1 MGRQRQNATKLFW
14 IKNKK
19 IHKQQSTVCQRS
31 TSATTR
37 WGITQMKYTRTKT
50 KEKLK
55 RFMCGRNQHQ
65 NRHHH
70 HHLNKSWHHGNQNG
84 HKTWEQYHDSV
95 EVLSLPCTDTNPIQK
110 DKVFFFLIHLYICI
124 YIAFSYKTRIIYI
137 YAYTPI
143 LYTLPKITVFLSL
156 YCSGRRVNV
165 ACSKTWQI
173 LKPVNPYSLSKI
185 DLTGWLCFQNCTA

>member
-110 DKVFFFLIHLYICI
+110 DKVFFLNTFIYMHIYCILLQDTDHLYICI
-124 YIAFSYKTRIIYI
+124 HTNIIHPAKDNCFS
-137 YAYTPI
+137 
-143 LYTLPKITVFLSL
+143 LTVLF
-156 YCSGRRVNV
+156 R
-165 ACSKTWQI
+165 AKSKCGMQ
-173 LKPVNPYSLSKI
+173 
-185 DLTGWLCFQNCTA
+185 